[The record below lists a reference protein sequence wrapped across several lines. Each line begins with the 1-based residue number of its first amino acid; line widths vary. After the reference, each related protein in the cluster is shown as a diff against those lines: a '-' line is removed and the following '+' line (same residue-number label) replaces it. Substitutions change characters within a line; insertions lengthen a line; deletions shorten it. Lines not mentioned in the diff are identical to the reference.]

1 MHLRVLVRCAIVS
14 LLTMGTLGVAE
25 PAGPSRGRA
34 HRAARA
40 VLPATYLFAFS
51 SIESFQQGA
60 KYIIFSARKMREFY
74 WRSPSFFLSYRTL
87 ARPRAVLTENRPS
100 RTVFAIMRSPYTNQ
114 EGRLM
119 NDSKTAAKLRA
130 QLKRFWGNSYP
141 TFQSPRP
148 PSSATCSTDIRVRAY

>member
-1 MHLRVLVRCAIVS
+1 MNKFEDEDFDFAEYERNIQKRRKRFAVGLIVLAVHLRVLVRCAIVS

-60 KYIIFSARKMREFY
+60 KYIIFSARKMREF
-74 WRSPSFFLSYRTL
+74 
-87 ARPRAVLTENRPS
+87 
-100 RTVFAIMRSPYTNQ
+100 
-114 EGRLM
+114 
-119 NDSKTAAKLRA
+119 
-130 QLKRFWGNSYP
+130 
-141 TFQSPRP
+141 
-148 PSSATCSTDIRVRAY
+148 